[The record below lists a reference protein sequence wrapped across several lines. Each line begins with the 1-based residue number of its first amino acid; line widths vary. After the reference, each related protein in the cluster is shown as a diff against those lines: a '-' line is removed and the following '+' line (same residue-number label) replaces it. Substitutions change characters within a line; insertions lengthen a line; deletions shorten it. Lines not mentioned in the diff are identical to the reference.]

1 MVTVGLFIRV
11 EAKPDKVA
19 AAHLDANGPASGS
32 DQPCRCLGWDSPSHQ

>member
-19 AAHLDANGPASGS
+19 AVEERLKQVVDLVREEGKAVAWS
-32 DQPCRCLGWDSPSHQ
+32 WK